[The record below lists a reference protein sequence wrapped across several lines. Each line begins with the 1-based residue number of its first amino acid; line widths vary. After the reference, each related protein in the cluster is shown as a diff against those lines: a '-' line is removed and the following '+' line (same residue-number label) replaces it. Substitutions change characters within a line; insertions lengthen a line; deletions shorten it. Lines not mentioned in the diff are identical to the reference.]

1 MSHAVLES
9 SSVEGLLRDAATR
22 LQAAGVEQ
30 ARRDARLLLAAV
42 LAVGTEAI
50 IARPERRVAAEQ
62 AAAFESLVA
71 RRAAREP
78 VSRILGRRGFWGL
91 ELGIGPATLDPRP
104 DSETL
109 VEAVLEWWRSPAGPR
124 CDRPPNILDL
134 GTGSGCLL
142 LALLSE
148 LPRALGLGLDRDPQA
163 LVMARD
169 NARALGLA
177 DRACFAVGDWA
188 EAIDGTW
195 QAIVSNPP
203 YIRGTEIDALEPEV
217 AQYEPRSA
225 LDGGGDGLAAYR
237 ALAPQIARLL
247 APGGLAALEV
257 GADQARDVTHLLTGA
272 GLLSAGCR
280 RDLSGHER
288 CVLATRDT

>member
-1 MSHAVLES
+1 M
-9 SSVEGLLRDAATR
+9 LLQAAAAR
-22 LQAAGVEQ
+22 LQAAGVVQ
-30 ARRDARLLLAAV
+30 PRRDARLLLAEV
-42 LAVGTEAI
+42 LQLGPEAI
-50 IARPERRVAAEQ
+50 IARPECPVVAER

-91 ELGIGPATLDPRP
+91 ELRIGPATLDPRP

-109 VEAVLEWWRSPAGPR
+109 VEAVLDWWRPRERAGA
-124 CDRPPNILDL
+124 ILDL

-148 LPRALGLGLDRDPQA
+148 LPQAWGLGLDRDA
-163 LVMARD
+163 GAVAIARD

-177 DRACFAVGDWA
+177 ERARFVVGDWA
-188 EAIDGTW
+188 GGICGAW

-203 YIRGTEIDALEPEV
+203 YIREAEIDALEPEV

-237 ALAPQIARLL
+237 VLAPQIARLL
-247 APGGLAALEV
+247 APGGLAALEI
-257 GADQARDVTHLLTGA
+257 GADQAKDVTQLLTDV
-272 GLLSAGCR
+272 GLLPAGCR

-288 CVLATRDT
+288 CVLATRDTEKL

>member
-1 MSHAVLES
+1 MNPAVLEAVT
-9 SSVEGLLRDAATR
+9 VEALLRAAAAR

-30 ARRDARLLLAAV
+30 ARRDARLLLAEV
-42 LAVGTEAI
+42 LQVGPEAI
-50 IARPERRVAAEQ
+50 LARPERLVAPEK

-91 ELGIGPATLDPRP
+91 ELRLGPATLDPRP

-109 VEAVLEWWRSPAGPR
+109 VEAVLDWWRGQEAAGEKAGA
-124 CDRPPNILDL
+124 ILDL

-148 LPRALGLGLDRDPQA
+148 LPRAWGLGLDCDPQA
-163 LVMARD
+163 VAVARD

-177 DRACFAVGDWA
+177 ERACFVVGDWGG
-188 EAIDGTW
+188 AISGAW

-203 YIRGTEIDALEPEV
+203 YIRNTEIDALEPEV
-217 AQYEPRSA
+217 AQYEPRRA

-237 ALAPQIARLL
+237 VLAPQIARLL

-257 GADQARDVTHLLTGA
+257 GADQAKDVSHLLTGVGLSPA
-272 GLLSAGCR
+272 GSR

-288 CVLATRDT
+288 SVLATRDT